1 LSGVGGTGREADL
14 VYLIVNQYGCRFK
27 ISVNDSIVQKK
38 LKGQHL
44 KQVRLVDE
52 VTIELAGV
60 EGCWKRA

>member
-1 LSGVGGTGREADL
+1 
-14 VYLIVNQYGCRFK
+14 LIVNQYGCRFK

>member
-1 LSGVGGTGREADL
+1 
-14 VYLIVNQYGCRFK
+14 
-27 ISVNDSIVQKK
+27 VQKK